1 MKSISVF
8 VKFLGIQLVIG
19 IIIVLGLTS
28 CESKEEKYYLEAR
41 EKFSKYII
49 PDIKENWKLYISN
62 ALVLKKEEEETEAK
76 LAQRGWKEIDPNYS
90 SKEKEGESI
99 KWSFWEEVIKA
110 PEKYV
115 VKTTQDNDILL
126 EYKISSYEGEWLYHS
141 AMLSTMFVKDK
152 RFAYFRIFY
161 IYTPERFGW
170 REVDYEFTWPSVLKI
185 K

>member
-76 LAQRGWKEIDPNYS
+76 LAQRGWKEIDPNYFYLT
-90 SKEKEGESI
+90 SK
-99 KWSFWEEVIKA
+99 
-110 PEKYV
+110 
-115 VKTTQDNDILL
+115 TQKPAIWIFQMLL
-126 EYKISSYEGEWLYHS
+126 V
-141 AMLSTMFVKDK
+141 F
-152 RFAYFRIFY
+152 
-161 IYTPERFGW
+161 
-170 REVDYEFTWPSVLKI
+170 
-185 K
+185 